1 MRGLLL
7 NGERKSVEPMA
18 SRLPD
23 GNVQAM
29 QQFIGQSPWD
39 WSPIW
44 ERLGRRMTAE
54 LEPESAWV
62 IDDTGFPKQGDHSVA
77 VERQYSGTLGKTG
90 NCQVAVS
97 LHHVGAQGSAAL
109 NWRLYLPEAWIGDQE
124 RRAEA
129 GIPKE
134 VEFQK
139 KWQLALE
146 MIDEVRGWG
155 LADRMVVADAGY
167 GDATEFRDGLE
178 ARKLPYVVGVSSQ
191 VGVWAKP
198 PKIHIPEY
206 SGRGQ
211 PATRYQY
218 AKQRPSSV
226 RDVALHAKGWKKIRW
241 REGSKGWLESRFL
254 AVRVQPSHGFVDGEP
269 PHKEVW
275 LLVQWPEEEK
285 EPTRYFLCDLPPTT
299 TLRRLVRAAK
309 SRWKIE
315 QDYLQLKDE
324 LGLDHYEGRNW
335 AGWHHHV
342 SMVMM
347 AHAFLTLERQS
358 GWPSRDGGGQQVTC
372 RIALVSRGC
381 FLSSSMA
388 LAVGIIDKVIS
399 RRSASRRTSSITG
412 NAPVPVPITK
422 RRQSQ
427 GICSAT
433 ETGVCPNSSR
443 NFFDGFFFRF
453 RTEPRSITTS
463 CS

>member
-1 MRGLLL
+1 MVVSGMTETQIRKCHERLERFLVDLLEPVGRSERRHWGAVYVRGLLL

-39 WSPIW
+39 WPPIW

-54 LEPESAWV
+54 LEPESAWA
-62 IDDTGFPKQGDHSVA
+62 IDDTGFPKQGDHSVG

-109 NWRLYLPEAWIGDQE
+109 NWRLYLPETWIGDQE

-218 AKQRPSSV
+218 GKQRPSSV

-241 REGSKGWLESRFL
+241 REGSKGWLESRFV
-254 AVRVQPSHGFVDGEP
+254 AMRVQPSHGFVDGAP

-347 AHAFLTLERQS
+347 AHAFLTLESLRTKKNF
-358 GWPSRDGGGQQVTC
+358 WVDPATD
-372 RIALVSRGC
+372 
-381 FLSSSMA
+381 
-388 LAVGIIDKVIS
+388 
-399 RRSASRRTSSITG
+399 AS
-412 NAPVPVPITK
+412 
-422 RRQSQ
+422 
-427 GICSAT
+427 
-433 ETGVCPNSSR
+433 
-443 NFFDGFFFRF
+443 
-453 RTEPRSITTS
+453 
-463 CS
+463 

>member
-1 MRGLLL
+1 
-7 NGERKSVEPMA
+7 
-18 SRLPD
+18 
-23 GNVQAM
+23 
-29 QQFIGQSPWD
+29 
-39 WSPIW
+39 
-44 ERLGRRMTAE
+44 
-54 LEPESAWV
+54 
-62 IDDTGFPKQGDHSVA
+62 
-77 VERQYSGTLGKTG
+77 
-90 NCQVAVS
+90 
-97 LHHVGAQGSAAL
+97 
-109 NWRLYLPEAWIGDQE
+109 LYLPETWIGDPQ

-134 VEFQK
+134 AEFQK

-218 AKQRPSSV
+218 GKQRPSSV
-226 RDVALHAKGWKKIRW
+226 RDVALHTQGWKKIRW

-254 AVRVQPSHGFVDGEP
+254 AVRVQPSHGFVDGEA

-285 EPTRYFLCDLPPTT
+285 EPTRYFLCDLPPAT

-347 AHAFLTLERQS
+347 AHAFLTLESLRTKKNF
-358 GWPSRDGGGQQVTC
+358 WVDPATD
-372 RIALVSRGC
+372 
-381 FLSSSMA
+381 
-388 LAVGIIDKVIS
+388 
-399 RRSASRRTSSITG
+399 AS
-412 NAPVPVPITK
+412 
-422 RRQSQ
+422 
-427 GICSAT
+427 
-433 ETGVCPNSSR
+433 
-443 NFFDGFFFRF
+443 
-453 RTEPRSITTS
+453 
-463 CS
+463 